1 MSQDQD
7 TDRQRL
13 LRLIHKSPIID
24 GNIQIL
30 KFRDITFQSL
40 DICIFSCKNAI
51 NAELYTDEI
60 IQVIVIIKTKT

>member
-1 MSQDQD
+1 M
-7 TDRQRL
+7 
-13 LRLIHKSPIID
+13 
-24 GNIQIL
+24 
-30 KFRDITFQSL
+30 TFQSL